1 MRALLFTFASALC
14 LIALGACGDTA
25 PSAPAPA
32 APRPKPG
39 AAAGAGAA
47 DGGSALL
54 GDQPQYVYAYNPV
67 GKRDP
72 FRPESERPVSSGD
85 ETGPKPE
92 CSEPLC
98 AFDLEQLALVGVVS
112 GDANPLAMLEAPDKV
127 GHIVRRNSRVGKQGG
142 KVTAISRDC
151 IVVTE
156 YFQTPD
162 GRVNPNKVN
171 LCVRKDEAFEKTM
184 DLFNNKAVQ

>member
-1 MRALLFTFASALC
+1 MRRLVFT
-14 LIALGACGDTA
+14 ALGALALTTFVACGND
-25 PSAPAPA
+25 APAPA
-32 APRPKPG
+32 PAPTTPK
-39 AAAGAGAA
+39 AKKVAA
-47 DGGSALL
+47 DVAATDGGTT
-54 GDQPQYVYAYNPV
+54 GDDAQFVYVYNPV

-72 FRPESERPVSSGD
+72 FRAENE
-85 ETGPKPE
+85 GPKSPDGEAVVGKGE

-98 AFDLEQLALVGVVS
+98 IYDLEQLSLVGVVS
-112 GDANPLAMLEAPDKV
+112 GDANPIAMLEAPDHV
-127 GHIVRRNSRVGKQGG
+127 GHIVRRNTRVGKQGG
-142 KVTAISRDC
+142 KVTAISSDC

-171 LCVRKDEAFEKTM
+171 ICVKKDDAVEKSM

>member
-1 MRALLFTFASALC
+1 MRRLVLT
-14 LIALGACGDTA
+14 ALGALTLTTFVACGDNA
-25 PSAPAPA
+25 PAAAPAPA
-32 APRPKPG
+32 PKPKKAAID
-39 AAAGAGAA
+39 AAASA
-47 DGGSALL
+47 DGGTADS
-54 GDQPQYVYAYNPV
+54 DTQYVYVYNPV

-72 FRPESERPVSSGD
+72 FRAESE
-85 ETGPKPE
+85 GPKTDGEPVGGGSKD

-98 AFDLEQLALVGVVS
+98 AFDIEQLALVGVVS
-112 GDANPLAMLEAPDKV
+112 GDANPIAMLEAPDKV
-127 GHIVRRNSRVGKQGG
+127 GHIVRRNTRVGKQGG
-142 KVTAISRDC
+142 KVTAISSDC

-171 LCVRKDEAFEKTM
+171 ICVKKDDSVEKSM

>member
-1 MRALLFTFASALC
+1 MRALVFTFVSALF
-14 LIALGACGDTA
+14 LAVLGACGDN
-25 PSAPAPA
+25 APA
-32 APRPKPG
+32 APAPTPARPKAAV
-39 AAAGAGAA
+39 AAAAA
-47 DGGSALL
+47 DGGVAVV
-54 GDQPQYVYAYNPV
+54 GDQPQFVYAYNPV

-72 FRPESERPVSSGD
+72 FRAESERPAATG
-85 ETGPKPE
+85 EEAGPKPE

-112 GDANPLAMLEAPDKV
+112 GDANPLAMLEAPDHV
-127 GHIVRRNSRVGKQGG
+127 GHIVRRNTRVGKQGG

-171 LCVRKDEAFEKTM
+171 LCVRKDETFEKTM